1 MTQLTNDCFKHSE
14 KRISLEKAVSI
25 LEKRIKCIKKTEKIK
40 LDQALGRI
48 LSKDIF
54 SQINV
59 PHFDNSAVDGYAFK
73 YLDLNTKN
81 NTTLKLAGR
90 ITAGQNFNKKIKKGE
105 VVRIF
110 TGAKI
115 PKGTDT
121 VIMQEDCNLNNKWVV
136 LQIGIFK
143 GANIRKKGEDIK
155 SGKKIISKGSKLKA
169 QDIALIASIGIKE
182 IEVYEKLT
190 VGIFTT
196 GNELFEPGKKISKS
210 GIYDS
215 NRYCLKNLLKTI
227 NCSIKDYGIK
237 KDNKK
242 LIKKNLKKIS
252 KDCDLIITTGGMS
265 VGEEDYVRKV
275 IEENGSINFW
285 NIAIKPGRPVA
296 LGNVFKKP
304 FIGLPGNPVSVMIT
318 FLKIALPT
326 INKLSGFLQ
335 PKEKC
340 FIVTTDFNFKKKS
353 GRKEFLRVKISKNL
367 NGQIKIK
374 NYPNAGS
381 GVFTSMVETDG
392 LIELPEKLT
401 YLKKGTKIKFVPYS
415 EMLA

>member
-1 MTQLTNDCFKHSE
+1 MTQLSNDCFKSSK

-25 LEKRIKCIKKTEKIK
+25 LEKRIKCIKKTQKIK

-48 LSKDIF
+48 LSKDIV
-54 SQINV
+54 SKINV
-59 PHFDNSAVDGYAFK
+59 PPFNNSAVDGYAFK
-73 YLDLNTKN
+73 YSYLNKKKE
-81 NTTLKLAGR
+81 TTLKLSGR

-105 VVRIF
+105 IARIF
-110 TGAKI
+110 TGARV
-115 PKGTDT
+115 PEGADT
-121 VIMQEDCNLNNKWVV
+121 VIMQEDCNTTDNEIILKP
-136 LQIGIFK
+136 GIFK

-155 SGKKIISKGSKLKA
+155 YGKKIIYKGSKLKA
-169 QDIALIASIGIKE
+169 QDIALIASVGIKE
-182 IEVYEKLT
+182 IDVFEKLT

-196 GNELFEPGKKISKS
+196 GNELYEPGAKISNS

-215 NRYCLKNLLKTI
+215 NRYCLKNLLETI
-227 NCSIKDYGIK
+227 NCSVKDYGIK
-237 KDNKK
+237 KDNEK
-242 LIKKNLKKIS
+242 LIKNTLKKIS
-252 KDCDLIITTGGMS
+252 KECDLIITTGGMS
-265 VGEEDYVRKV
+265 VGDEDYVRKIV
-275 IEENGSINFW
+275 EENGYLNFW

-296 LGNVFKKP
+296 LGNIFKKP

-326 INKLSGFLQ
+326 INKLSGFSS
-335 PKEKC
+335 PKEKN

-353 GRKEFLRVKISKNL
+353 GRKEFLRVTISKNL

-374 NYPNAGS
+374 NYPKSGS

-401 YLKKGTKIKFVPYS
+401 YLKKGTKIRFVPYS
-415 EMLA
+415 EILI

>member
-1 MTQLTNDCFKHSE
+1 MTQLSNDCFKHNK

-25 LEKRIKCIKKTEKIK
+25 LEKRIKCIKKTQKIK
-40 LDQALGRI
+40 LDQVLGRI
-48 LSKDIF
+48 LSKDII
-54 SQINV
+54 SKINV
-59 PHFDNSAVDGYAFK
+59 PPFNNTAVDGYAFK
-73 YLDLNTKN
+73 YSDLNKKKE
-81 NTTLKLAGR
+81 TTLKLVGR

-105 VVRIF
+105 IARIF
-110 TGAKI
+110 TGAKV
-115 PKGTDT
+115 PEGADT
-121 VIMQEDCNLNNKWVV
+121 VIMQEDCNTTDNQIV
-136 LQIGIFK
+136 LKPGIFK

-155 SGKKIISKGSKLKA
+155 YGKKIISKGSKLRA

-182 IEVYEKLT
+182 IDVFEKLI

-196 GNELFEPGKKISKS
+196 GNELFEPGTKVSKS

-215 NRYCLKNLLKTI
+215 NRYCLKNLLETI
-227 NCSIKDYGIK
+227 NCSVKDYGIK
-237 KDNKK
+237 KDNEK
-242 LIKKNLKKIS
+242 LIKKSLKKIS

-275 IEENGSINFW
+275 IEENGSLNFW

-296 LGNVFKKP
+296 LGNIFKKP

-326 INKLSGFLQ
+326 INKLSGFLS
-335 PKEKC
+335 PKEKN
-340 FIVTTDFNFKKKS
+340 FIVTADFNFKKKS

-374 NYPNAGS
+374 NYPNTGS

-392 LIELPEKLT
+392 LIELPDKLT
-401 YLKKGTKIKFVPYS
+401 YLKKGTKIKFVPFT
-415 EMLA
+415 EVLV